1 MNATNDTS
9 SYPYE
14 QPFSFASWLNGWV
27 VKIKSIIRAHFKWIL
42 LAALIGGALGLA
54 YSIFKPVRYN
64 AEITFSVEDSKS
76 IGGGLLSS
84 LGGSIGMDIGSLAGS
99 GNGVLSGDNVL
110 SLLKSKSMMAE
121 CLKTPYPLDANSIGS
136 SKPGSSQSDST
147 TNIQLNSTI
156 TSKPN
161 STSNS
166 QSNSLKNNPTNYV
179 IADRYA
185 DVYGLREKWA
195 ANKKIGR
202 VIYFGQPD
210 QNLRLQDS
218 LLKLIIKRIEEKELS
233 IIKPDKKLS
242 FFNISINT
250 KDELM
255 SLLITK
261 GIIKIA
267 TDFYVNAK
275 VGRLKSNIDRLEK
288 RTDSI
293 SNLLNQQTY
302 SATEDARLLLNVNP
316 ADINAPVYSEISQRD
331 KMVLTTIYAE
341 LMKNLEVSKAALIQE
356 TPTVQIVD
364 QTGFPLERIET
375 KWYEGIILGAFL
387 SLLLTIAF
395 FLFRQAD

>member
-1 MNATNDTS
+1 MNSTNDTTS
-9 SYPYE
+9 NPYE
-14 QPFSFASWLNGWV
+14 QPFSFASWLSGWIA
-27 VKIKSIIRAHFKWIL
+27 KIKLVIKTNFKLTL
-42 LAALIGGALGLA
+42 LVVLLGAALGLA

-64 AEITFSVEDSKS
+64 SEITFSVEDSKS

-84 LGGSIGMDIGSLAGS
+84 LGGSLGMDIGSLAGS

-121 CLKTPYPLDANSIGS
+121 CLKTPYP
-136 SKPGSSQSDST
+136 DS
-147 TNIQLNSTI
+147 N
-156 TSKPN
+156 K
-161 STSNS
+161 
-166 QSNSLKNNPTNYV
+166 TNYV

-185 DVYGLREKWA
+185 DVYGLRAKWA
-195 ANKKIGR
+195 GNKKIGR
-202 VIYFGQPD
+202 AIYFGQPD
-210 QNLRLQDS
+210 QNIRLQDS
-218 LLKLIIKRIEEKELS
+218 LLKVIIKRIEEKELTV
-233 IIKPDKKLS
+233 IKPDKKLS
-242 FFNISINT
+242 FFNIAINT

-255 SLLITK
+255 SLLITQR
-261 GIIKIA
+261 IIKIA

-275 VGRLKSNIDRLEK
+275 VGRLRSNIERLEK

-302 SATEDARLLLNVNP
+302 AATEDARLLLNVNP

-364 QTGFPLERIET
+364 KPSFPLERIET
-375 KWYEGIILGAFL
+375 KWYEGILIGGILSFLALTAFL
-387 SLLLTIAF
+387 
-395 FLFRQAD
+395 LFKQPD

>member
-1 MNATNDTS
+1 MNAPNDMS
-9 SYPYE
+9 NYPYE
-14 QPFSFASWLNGWV
+14 QPFSFASWLNGWI
-27 VKIKSIIRAHFKWIL
+27 VKIKKVISANFKIVL
-42 LAALIGGALGLA
+42 MVVCVGAALGLA

-84 LGGSIGMDIGSLAGS
+84 LGGSIGMDIGSLTGA

-121 CLKTPYPLDANSIGS
+121 CLKSSYPNGKNANS
-136 SKPGSSQSDST
+136 
-147 TNIQLNSTI
+147 
-156 TSKPN
+156 
-161 STSNS
+161 
-166 QSNSLKNNPTNYV
+166 NYT

-195 ANKKIGR
+195 GNEKIGR

-233 IIKPDKKLS
+233 VVKPDKKLS
-242 FFNISINT
+242 FFNIAINT

-255 SLLITK
+255 SLLITQR
-261 GIIKIA
+261 IIKIA
-267 TDFYVNAK
+267 TDFYVDAK
-275 VGRLKSNIDRLEK
+275 VGRLKNNINRLEK

-375 KWYEGIILGAFL
+375 KWYEGILLGAML
-387 SLLLTIAF
+387 SLLAITALL
-395 FLFRQAD
+395 LFREQD

>member
-1 MNATNDTS
+1 MNAPNDMS
-9 SYPYE
+9 NYPYE
-14 QPFSFASWLNGWV
+14 QPFSFASWLNSWA
-27 VKIKSIIRAHFKWIL
+27 VKINKVISENFKLVLIVI
-42 LAALIGGALGLA
+42 LIGAALGLA

-84 LGGSIGMDIGSLAGS
+84 LGGSIGMDIGSITGS

-110 SLLKSKSMMAE
+110 SLLKSKSMMAQ
-121 CLKTPYPLDANSIGS
+121 CLKSPYPIAN
-136 SKPGSSQSDST
+136 
-147 TNIQLNSTI
+147 NTI
-156 TSKPN
+156 TSID
-161 STSNS
+161 SNK
-166 QSNSLKNNPTNYV
+166 QSAISKYT

-195 ANKKIGR
+195 SNEKIGR
-202 VIYFGQPD
+202 AIYFGQPD
-210 QNLRLQDS
+210 QNIRLQDS

-233 IIKPDKKLS
+233 VIKPDKKLS
-242 FFNISINT
+242 FFNIAINT

-255 SLLITK
+255 SLLITQR
-261 GIIKIA
+261 IIKIA
-267 TDFYVNAK
+267 TDFYVNSK
-275 VGRLKSNIDRLEK
+275 VGRLKNNINRLEK

-293 SNLLNQQTY
+293 SKLLNQQTY

-375 KWYEGIILGAFL
+375 KWYEGILLGALL
-387 SLLLTIAF
+387 SLLAITSILV
-395 FLFRQAD
+395 FREQN

>member
-1 MNATNDTS
+1 MNAPNDMS
-9 SYPYE
+9 NYPYE
-14 QPFSFASWLNGWV
+14 QPFSFASWLNGWI
-27 VKIKSIIRAHFKWIL
+27 VKIKKVISANFKIVL
-42 LAALIGGALGLA
+42 LVVCVGAALGLA

-84 LGGSIGMDIGSLAGS
+84 LGGSIGMDIGSLTGS

-121 CLKTPYPLDANSIGS
+121 CLKSPYPVTNNTGVT
-136 SKPGSSQSDST
+136 T
-147 TNIQLNSTI
+147 TNNIV
-156 TSKPN
+156 SKD
-161 STSNS
+161 SNK
-166 QSNSLKNNPTNYV
+166 QAAVANYT

-195 ANKKIGR
+195 GNEKIGR
-202 VIYFGQPD
+202 AIYFGQPD
-210 QNLRLQDS
+210 QNVRLQDS

-233 IIKPDKKLS
+233 VVKPDKKLS
-242 FFNISINT
+242 FFNIAINT

-255 SLLITK
+255 SLLITQR
-261 GIIKIA
+261 IIKIA
-267 TDFYVNAK
+267 TDFYVDAK

-375 KWYEGIILGAFL
+375 KWYEGILLGAML
-387 SLLLTIAF
+387 SLLAITSLL
-395 FLFRQAD
+395 LFREQD

>member
-1 MNATNDTS
+1 MNAPNDMS
-9 SYPYE
+9 NYPYE
-14 QPFSFASWLNGWV
+14 QPFSFASWLNGWI
-27 VKIKSIIRAHFKWIL
+27 VKIKKVISANFKIVL
-42 LAALIGGALGLA
+42 MVVCVGAALGLA

-84 LGGSIGMDIGSLAGS
+84 LGGSIGMDIGSLTGS

-121 CLKTPYPLDANSIGS
+121 CLKSPYPVTNNTGVT
-136 SKPGSSQSDST
+136 T
-147 TNIQLNSTI
+147 TNNIV
-156 TSKPN
+156 SKD
-161 STSNS
+161 SNK
-166 QSNSLKNNPTNYV
+166 QAAVTNYT

-195 ANKKIGR
+195 GNEKIGR

-233 IIKPDKKLS
+233 VVKPDKKLS
-242 FFNISINT
+242 FFNIAINT

-255 SLLITK
+255 SLLITQR
-261 GIIKIA
+261 IIKIA
-267 TDFYVNAK
+267 TDFYVDAK

-375 KWYEGIILGAFL
+375 KWYEGILLGALL
-387 SLLLTIAF
+387 SLLAITSLL
-395 FLFRQAD
+395 LFRQED

>member
-1 MNATNDTS
+1 MNAPNDTS
-9 SYPYE
+9 NYPYE
-14 QPFSFASWLNGWV
+14 QPFSFASWLNGWI
-27 VKIKSIIRAHFKWIL
+27 VKIKKVISANFKLVLIVV
-42 LAALIGGALGLA
+42 LIGAALGLA

-121 CLKTPYPLDANSIGS
+121 CLKSPYPVSNNIVF
-136 SKPGSSQSDST
+136 KDSNKQAT
-147 TNIQLNSTI
+147 V
-156 TSKPN
+156 
-161 STSNS
+161 
-166 QSNSLKNNPTNYV
+166 TNYT

-195 ANKKIGR
+195 GNEKIGR
-202 VIYFGQPD
+202 AIYFGQPD
-210 QNLRLQDS
+210 QNVRLQDS
-218 LLKLIIKRIEEKELS
+218 LLKLMIKRIEEKELS
-233 IIKPDKKLS
+233 
-242 FFNISINT
+242 FFNIAINT

-255 SLLITK
+255 SLLITQR
-261 GIIKIA
+261 IIKIA

-275 VGRLKSNIDRLEK
+275 VGRLKNNIERLEK

-375 KWYEGIILGAFL
+375 KWYEGILLGAIL
-387 SLLLTIAF
+387 SLLAITGLL
-395 FLFRQAD
+395 LFREKD

>member
-1 MNATNDTS
+1 MNATNDNPTH
-9 SYPYE
+9 PYE
-14 QPFSFASWLNGWV
+14 QPFSFASWLSGWIA
-27 VKIKSIIRAHFKWIL
+27 KIKLVILSNFKLTL
-42 LAALIGGALGLA
+42 LVVLLGAALGLA

-121 CLKTPYPLDANSIGS
+121 CLKTPYPLDANLIGS
-136 SKPGSSQSDST
+136 SKTD
-147 TNIQLNSTI
+147 
-156 TSKPN
+156 

-166 QSNSLKNNPTNYV
+166 QSDSVKKESAVANYV

-185 DVYGLREKWA
+185 DIYGLREKWA
-195 ANKKIGR
+195 GNKKIGR

-210 QNLRLQDS
+210 VNIRLQDS
-218 LLKLIIKRIEEKELS
+218 LLKLIIKRIEEKELTV
-233 IIKPDKKLS
+233 IKPDKKLS
-242 FFNISINT
+242 FFNIAVNT

-255 SLLITK
+255 SLLITQR
-261 GIIKIA
+261 IIKIA

-275 VGRLKSNIDRLEK
+275 VGRLKSNIERLEK

-293 SNLLNQQTY
+293 SSLLNQQTY
-302 SATEDARLLLNVNP
+302 AATEDARLLLNVNP

-364 QTGFPLERIET
+364 QPSFPLERIET
-375 KWYEGIILGAFL
+375 KWYEGILIGGCLSFLALTAFL
-387 SLLLTIAF
+387 
-395 FLFRQAD
+395 LFKQPD

>member
-1 MNATNDTS
+1 MNAPNDMS
-9 SYPYE
+9 NYPYE

-27 VKIKSIIRAHFKWIL
+27 VKIKKVISANFKLVLIVV
-42 LAALIGGALGLA
+42 LIGAALGLA

-84 LGGSIGMDIGSLAGS
+84 LGGSIGMDIGSLTGA

-121 CLKTPYPLDANSIGS
+121 CLKSPYPSTNNIVSKDSNKQAAVANY
-136 SKPGSSQSDST
+136 T
-147 TNIQLNSTI
+147 
-156 TSKPN
+156 
-161 STSNS
+161 
-166 QSNSLKNNPTNYV
+166 

-195 ANKKIGR
+195 GNDKIGR
-202 VIYFGQPD
+202 AIYFGQPD
-210 QNLRLQDS
+210 QNMRLQDS

-233 IIKPDKKLS
+233 VVKPDKKLS
-242 FFNISINT
+242 FFNIAINT

-255 SLLITK
+255 SLLITQR
-261 GIIKIA
+261 IIKIA

-275 VGRLKSNIDRLEK
+275 VGRLKNNIERLEK

-375 KWYEGIILGAFL
+375 KWYEGILLGAIL
-387 SLLLTIAF
+387 SLLAITSLLI
-395 FLFRQAD
+395 FREKD

>member
-1 MNATNDTS
+1 MNAPNDMS
-9 SYPYE
+9 NYPYE
-14 QPFSFASWLNGWV
+14 QPFSFASWLNGWI
-27 VKIKSIIRAHFKWIL
+27 VKIKKVISANFKIVL
-42 LAALIGGALGLA
+42 MVVCVGAALGLA

-84 LGGSIGMDIGSLAGS
+84 LGGSIGMDIGSLTGS

-121 CLKTPYPLDANSIGS
+121 CLKSPYPVTNNTSVT
-136 SKPGSSQSDST
+136 T
-147 TNIQLNSTI
+147 TNNIV
-156 TSKPN
+156 SKD
-161 STSNS
+161 SNK
-166 QSNSLKNNPTNYV
+166 QAAVTNYT

-195 ANKKIGR
+195 GNEKIGR
-202 VIYFGQPD
+202 AIYFGQPD

-233 IIKPDKKLS
+233 VVKPDKKLS
-242 FFNISINT
+242 FFNIAINT

-255 SLLITK
+255 SLLITQR
-261 GIIKIA
+261 IIKIA
-267 TDFYVNAK
+267 TDFYVDAK
-275 VGRLKSNIDRLEK
+275 VGRLKNNINRLEK

-375 KWYEGIILGAFL
+375 KWYEGILLGALL
-387 SLLLTIAF
+387 SLLAITSLL
-395 FLFRQAD
+395 LFRERD

>member
-1 MNATNDTS
+1 MNAPNDTS
-9 SYPYE
+9 NYPYE
-14 QPFSFASWLNGWV
+14 QPFSCASWLNGWI
-27 VKIKSIIRAHFKWIL
+27 VKIKKVISTNFKLVLIVV
-42 LAALIGGALGLA
+42 LIGAALGLV

-84 LGGSIGMDIGSLAGS
+84 LGGSIGMDIGSLTGA

-110 SLLKSKSMMAE
+110 SLLKSKSMMAQ
-121 CLKTPYPLDANSIGS
+121 CLKSPYPATNNIV
-136 SKPGSSQSDST
+136 SKDS
-147 TNIQLNSTI
+147 NKQAAV
-156 TSKPN
+156 
-161 STSNS
+161 
-166 QSNSLKNNPTNYV
+166 TNYT

-195 ANKKIGR
+195 GNDKIGR
-202 VIYFGQPD
+202 AIYFGQPD

-233 IIKPDKKLS
+233 VVKPDKKLS
-242 FFNISINT
+242 FFNIAINT

-255 SLLITK
+255 SLMITK

-267 TDFYVNAK
+267 TDFYVDAK
-275 VGRLKSNIDRLEK
+275 VGRLKNNINRLEK

-375 KWYEGIILGAFL
+375 KWYEGILLGAIL
-387 SLLLTIAF
+387 SLLAITGLL
-395 FLFRQAD
+395 LFRAKD

>member
-1 MNATNDTS
+1 MSN
-9 SYPYE
+9 YPYE

-27 VKIKSIIRAHFKWIL
+27 VKIKKAISANFKL
-42 LAALIGGALGLA
+42 ALIVVLIGAALGLA

-84 LGGSIGMDIGSLAGS
+84 LGGSIGMDIGSLTGS

-121 CLKTPYPLDANSIGS
+121 CLKTPYPIG
-136 SKPGSSQSDST
+136 K
-147 TNIQLNSTI
+147 STI
-156 TSKPN
+156 A
-161 STSNS
+161 
-166 QSNSLKNNPTNYV
+166 NYT

-195 ANKKIGR
+195 GNEKIGR
-202 VIYFGQPD
+202 AIYFGQPG
-210 QNLRLQDS
+210 QNVRLQDS

-233 IIKPDKKLS
+233 VVKPDKKLS
-242 FFNISINT
+242 FFSIAINT

-255 SLLITK
+255 SLMITK

-267 TDFYVNAK
+267 TDFYVDAK
-275 VGRLKSNIDRLEK
+275 VGRLKNNIERLEK

-293 SNLLNQQTY
+293 SSLLNQQTY

-375 KWYEGIILGAFL
+375 EWYEGILLGAIL
-387 SLLLTIAF
+387 SLLAITSLL
-395 FLFRQAD
+395 LFRQKD

>member
-1 MNATNDTS
+1 MNAPNDMS
-9 SYPYE
+9 NYPYE
-14 QPFSFASWLNGWV
+14 QPFSFASWLNGWI
-27 VKIKSIIRAHFKWIL
+27 VKIKKVISANFKIVL
-42 LAALIGGALGLA
+42 MVVCVGAALGLA

-84 LGGSIGMDIGSLAGS
+84 LGGSIGMDIGSLTGS

-121 CLKTPYPLDANSIGS
+121 CLKSPYPVTNNTGVT
-136 SKPGSSQSDST
+136 T
-147 TNIQLNSTI
+147 TNNIV
-156 TSKPN
+156 SKD
-161 STSNS
+161 SNK
-166 QSNSLKNNPTNYV
+166 QAAVTNYT

-185 DVYGLREKWA
+185 DVYGLREKWVG
-195 ANKKIGR
+195 NEKIGR
-202 VIYFGQPD
+202 AIYFGQPD
-210 QNLRLQDS
+210 QNVRLQDS

-233 IIKPDKKLS
+233 VVKPDKKLS
-242 FFNISINT
+242 FFNIAINT

-255 SLLITK
+255 SLLITQR
-261 GIIKIA
+261 IIKIA
-267 TDFYVNAK
+267 TDFYVDAK

-375 KWYEGIILGAFL
+375 KWYEGILLGALL
-387 SLLLTIAF
+387 SLLAITSLL
-395 FLFRQAD
+395 LFRQED

>member
-1 MNATNDTS
+1 
-9 SYPYE
+9 
-14 QPFSFASWLNGWV
+14 
-27 VKIKSIIRAHFKWIL
+27 
-42 LAALIGGALGLA
+42 LIGAALGLA

-84 LGGSIGMDIGSLAGS
+84 LGGSIGMDIGSLTGA

-121 CLKTPYPLDANSIGS
+121 CLKSPYPSTNNIVSKDSNKQAAVANY
-136 SKPGSSQSDST
+136 T
-147 TNIQLNSTI
+147 
-156 TSKPN
+156 
-161 STSNS
+161 
-166 QSNSLKNNPTNYV
+166 

-195 ANKKIGR
+195 GNDKIGR
-202 VIYFGQPD
+202 AIYFGQPD
-210 QNLRLQDS
+210 QNMRLQDS

-233 IIKPDKKLS
+233 VVKPDKKLS
-242 FFNISINT
+242 FFNIAINT

-255 SLLITK
+255 SLLITQR
-261 GIIKIA
+261 IIKIA

-275 VGRLKSNIDRLEK
+275 VGRLKNNIERLEK

-375 KWYEGIILGAFL
+375 KWYEGILLGAIL
-387 SLLLTIAF
+387 SLLAITSLLI
-395 FLFRQAD
+395 FREKD

>member
-1 MNATNDTS
+1 MNAPNDTS
-9 SYPYE
+9 NYPYE
-14 QPFSFASWLNGWV
+14 QPFSFASWLNGWI
-27 VKIKSIIRAHFKWIL
+27 VKIKKVISTNLKLVLIIV
-42 LAALIGGALGLA
+42 LIGAALGLA

-99 GNGVLSGDNVL
+99 GNSVLSGDNVL

-121 CLKTPYPLDANSIGS
+121 CLKSPYPIGNNTS
-136 SKPGSSQSDST
+136 STKTNAATDSNKQSA
-147 TNIQLNSTI
+147 I
-156 TSKPN
+156 
-161 STSNS
+161 SNY
-166 QSNSLKNNPTNYV
+166 T

-195 ANKKIGR
+195 GNEKIGR
-202 VIYFGQPD
+202 AIYFGQPD
-210 QNLRLQDS
+210 QNVRLQDS
-218 LLKLIIKRIEEKELS
+218 LLKLIIKRIEEKELTVV
-233 IIKPDKKLS
+233 KPDKKLS
-242 FFNISINT
+242 FFNIAINT

-275 VGRLKSNIDRLEK
+275 VGRLRNNIERLEK

-375 KWYEGIILGAFL
+375 KWYEGILLGAIL
-387 SLLLTIAF
+387 SLLTITSLL
-395 FLFRQAD
+395 LFREKD

>member
-1 MNATNDTS
+1 MNAPNDTS
-9 SYPYE
+9 NYPYE
-14 QPFSFASWLNGWV
+14 QPFSFASWLNGWII
-27 VKIKSIIRAHFKWIL
+27 KIKKAISANFKLVLIVV
-42 LAALIGGALGLA
+42 LIGAALGLA

-84 LGGSIGMDIGSLAGS
+84 LGGSIGMDIGSLTGS

-121 CLKTPYPLDANSIGS
+121 CLKSPYPIGNNTS
-136 SKPGSSQSDST
+136 STKTNAATDSNKQSA
-147 TNIQLNSTI
+147 I
-156 TSKPN
+156 
-161 STSNS
+161 SNY
-166 QSNSLKNNPTNYV
+166 T

-195 ANKKIGR
+195 GNEKIGR
-202 VIYFGQPD
+202 AIYFGQPD
-210 QNLRLQDS
+210 QNVRLQDS

-233 IIKPDKKLS
+233 VVKPDKKLS
-242 FFNISINT
+242 FFNIAINT

-255 SLLITK
+255 SLLITQR
-261 GIIKIA
+261 IIKIA
-267 TDFYVNAK
+267 TDFYVDAK
-275 VGRLKSNIDRLEK
+275 VGRLKNNIERLEK

-293 SNLLNQQTY
+293 SSLLNQQTY

-375 KWYEGIILGAFL
+375 KWYEGIFLGAIL
-387 SLLLTIAF
+387 SLIAITSLLL
-395 FLFRQAD
+395 FRQED

>member
-1 MNATNDTS
+1 MNATNDNPTH
-9 SYPYE
+9 PYE
-14 QPFSFASWLNGWV
+14 QPFSFASWLSGWIA
-27 VKIKSIIRAHFKWIL
+27 KIKLVILSNFKLTL
-42 LAALIGGALGLA
+42 LVVLLGAALGLA

-121 CLKTPYPLDANSIGS
+121 CLKTPYPLDANLIGS
-136 SKPGSSQSDST
+136 SKAD
-147 TNIQLNSTI
+147 
-156 TSKPN
+156 

-166 QSNSLKNNPTNYV
+166 QSDSVKKESAVANYV

-185 DVYGLREKWA
+185 DIYGLREKWA
-195 ANKKIGR
+195 GNKKIGR

-210 QNLRLQDS
+210 VNIRLQDS
-218 LLKLIIKRIEEKELS
+218 LLKLIIKRIEEKELTV
-233 IIKPDKKLS
+233 IKPDKKLS
-242 FFNISINT
+242 FFNIAVNT

-255 SLLITK
+255 SLLITQR
-261 GIIKIA
+261 IIKIA

-275 VGRLKSNIDRLEK
+275 VGRLKSNIERLEK

-293 SNLLNQQTY
+293 SSLLNQQTY
-302 SATEDARLLLNVNP
+302 AATEDARLLLNVNP

-364 QTGFPLERIET
+364 QPSFPLERIET
-375 KWYEGIILGAFL
+375 KWYEGILIGGCLSFLALTAFL
-387 SLLLTIAF
+387 
-395 FLFRQAD
+395 LFKQPD

>member
-1 MNATNDTS
+1 MNSTNDTAS
-9 SYPYE
+9 HPYE
-14 QPFSFASWLNGWV
+14 QPFSFASWLSGWIA
-27 VKIKSIIRAHFKWIL
+27 KIKLVIKTNFKLTL
-42 LAALIGGALGLA
+42 LVVLLGAALGLA

-64 AEITFSVEDSKS
+64 SEITFSVEDSKS

-84 LGGSIGMDIGSLAGS
+84 LGGSLGMDIGSLAGS

-121 CLKTPYPLDANSIGS
+121 CLKTPYP
-136 SKPGSSQSDST
+136 DS
-147 TNIQLNSTI
+147 N
-156 TSKPN
+156 K
-161 STSNS
+161 
-166 QSNSLKNNPTNYV
+166 TNYV

-185 DVYGLREKWA
+185 DVYGLRAKWA
-195 ANKKIGR
+195 SNKKIGR
-202 VIYFGQPD
+202 AIYFGQAD
-210 QNLRLQDS
+210 QNIRLQDS
-218 LLKLIIKRIEEKELS
+218 LLKVIIKRIEEKELTV
-233 IIKPDKKLS
+233 IKPDKKLS
-242 FFNISINT
+242 FFNIAINT

-255 SLLITK
+255 SLLITQR
-261 GIIKIA
+261 IIKIA

-275 VGRLKSNIDRLEK
+275 VGRLRSNIERLEK

-302 SATEDARLLLNVNP
+302 AATEDARLLLNVNP

-364 QTGFPLERIET
+364 KPSFPLERIET
-375 KWYEGIILGAFL
+375 KWYEGILIGGILSFL
-387 SLLLTIAF
+387 AITAYLLF
-395 FLFRQAD
+395 KQPD

>member
-1 MNATNDTS
+1 MNAPNDMS
-9 SYPYE
+9 NYPYE
-14 QPFSFASWLNGWV
+14 QPFSFASWLNGWI
-27 VKIKSIIRAHFKWIL
+27 VKIKKVISANFKIVL
-42 LAALIGGALGLA
+42 LVVCVGAALGLA

-84 LGGSIGMDIGSLAGS
+84 LGGSIGMDIGSLTGS

-121 CLKTPYPLDANSIGS
+121 CLKSPYPIGNN
-136 SKPGSSQSDST
+136 T
-147 TNIQLNSTI
+147 NST
-156 TSKPN
+156 KD
-161 STSNS
+161 SN
-166 QSNSLKNNPTNYV
+166 KHAAVTNYT

-195 ANKKIGR
+195 GNEKIGR
-202 VIYFGQPD
+202 AIYFGQPD

-233 IIKPDKKLS
+233 VVKPDKKLS
-242 FFNISINT
+242 FFNIAINT

-255 SLLITK
+255 SLLITQR
-261 GIIKIA
+261 IIKIA
-267 TDFYVNAK
+267 TDFYVDAK
-275 VGRLKSNIDRLEK
+275 VGRLKNNINRLEK

-375 KWYEGIILGAFL
+375 KWYEGILLGALL
-387 SLLLTIAF
+387 SLLAITSLL
-395 FLFRQAD
+395 LFRERD

>member
-1 MNATNDTS
+1 MNATNDNPTH
-9 SYPYE
+9 PYE
-14 QPFSFASWLNGWV
+14 QPFSFASWLSGWIA
-27 VKIKSIIRAHFKWIL
+27 KIKLVILGNFKLTL
-42 LAALIGGALGLA
+42 LVVLLGAALGLA

-121 CLKTPYPLDANSIGS
+121 CLKTPYPVDANLIGS
-136 SKPGSSQSDST
+136 SKAD
-147 TNIQLNSTI
+147 
-156 TSKPN
+156 

-166 QSNSLKNNPTNYV
+166 QSDSVKKESAVANYV

-185 DVYGLREKWA
+185 DIYGLREKWA
-195 ANKKIGR
+195 GNKKIGR
-202 VIYFGQPD
+202 KIYFGQPD
-210 QNLRLQDS
+210 VNIRLQDS
-218 LLKLIIKRIEEKELS
+218 LLKLIIKRIEEKELTV
-233 IIKPDKKLS
+233 IKPDKKLS
-242 FFNISINT
+242 FFNIAVNT

-255 SLLITK
+255 SLLITQR
-261 GIIKIA
+261 IIKIA

-275 VGRLKSNIDRLEK
+275 VGRLKSNIERLEK

-293 SNLLNQQTY
+293 SSLLNQQTY
-302 SATEDARLLLNVNP
+302 AATEDARLLLNVNP

-364 QTGFPLERIET
+364 QPSFPLERIET
-375 KWYEGIILGAFL
+375 KWYEGILIGGCLSFLALTAFL
-387 SLLLTIAF
+387 
-395 FLFRQAD
+395 LFKQPD

>member
-1 MNATNDTS
+1 MNQHNETNNT
-9 SYPYE
+9 PYE
-14 QPFSFASWLNGWV
+14 QPFSFAKWLNGWIQRIQTLIRQQLKTYLIV
-27 VKIKSIIRAHFKWIL
+27 VLFGA
-42 LAALIGGALGLA
+42 ALGLA

-84 LGGSIGMDIGSLAGS
+84 LGGSLGMDIGSLAGS

-121 CLKTPYPLDANSIGS
+121 CLKTPYPLDTNRANQKI
-136 SKPGSSQSDST
+136 
-147 TNIQLNSTI
+147 
-156 TSKPN
+156 
-161 STSNS
+161 SNYA
-166 QSNSLKNNPTNYV
+166 L
-179 IADRYA
+179 ADRYA
-185 DVYGLREKWA
+185 DVYGLRAKWA
-195 ANKKIGR
+195 DNKKIGR
-202 VIYFGQPD
+202 AIYFGTPD
-210 QNLRLQDS
+210 KDIRLQDS

-242 FFNISINT
+242 FFNIAINT
-250 KDELM
+250 KDEVL
-255 SLLITK
+255 SLLITQR
-261 GIIKIA
+261 IIKIA
-267 TDFYVNAK
+267 TDFYVDAK
-275 VGRLKSNIDRLEK
+275 VGRLKKNINRLEQ

-302 SATEDARLLLNVNP
+302 AATEDARLLLNVNP

-364 QTGFPLERIET
+364 SSSFPLERIET
-375 KWYEGIILGAFL
+375 KWYTGIFLGAVLAFL
-387 SLLLTIAF
+387 ALSAYLLAKNP
-395 FLFRQAD
+395 D

>member
-1 MNATNDTS
+1 MNAPNDTS
-9 SYPYE
+9 NYPYE
-14 QPFSFASWLNGWV
+14 QPFSFASWLNGWI
-27 VKIKSIIRAHFKWIL
+27 VKIKKAISANFKLVLIVV
-42 LAALIGGALGLA
+42 LIGAALGLA

-84 LGGSIGMDIGSLAGS
+84 LGGSIGMDIGSLTGA

-121 CLKTPYPLDANSIGS
+121 CLKSPYPVSNNIVSKDSNKQAAVANY
-136 SKPGSSQSDST
+136 T
-147 TNIQLNSTI
+147 
-156 TSKPN
+156 
-161 STSNS
+161 
-166 QSNSLKNNPTNYV
+166 

-195 ANKKIGR
+195 GNDKIGR

-210 QNLRLQDS
+210 QNMRLQDS

-233 IIKPDKKLS
+233 VVKPDKKLS
-242 FFNISINT
+242 FFNIAINT

-255 SLLITK
+255 SLLITQR
-261 GIIKIA
+261 IIKIA

-275 VGRLKSNIDRLEK
+275 VGRLKNNIERLEK

-375 KWYEGIILGAFL
+375 KWYEGIFLGAIL
-387 SLLLTIAF
+387 SLLAITSLL
-395 FLFRQAD
+395 LFRQED

>member
-1 MNATNDTS
+1 MNAPNDTS
-9 SYPYE
+9 NYPYE
-14 QPFSFASWLNGWV
+14 QPFSFASWLNGWII
-27 VKIKSIIRAHFKWIL
+27 KIKKAISANFKLVLIVV
-42 LAALIGGALGLA
+42 LIGAALGLA

-84 LGGSIGMDIGSLAGS
+84 LGGSIGMDIGSLTGS

-121 CLKTPYPLDANSIGS
+121 CLKSPYPIGNNTSSIKTNAATDS
-136 SKPGSSQSDST
+136 NKQSA
-147 TNIQLNSTI
+147 I
-156 TSKPN
+156 
-161 STSNS
+161 SNY
-166 QSNSLKNNPTNYV
+166 T

-195 ANKKIGR
+195 GNEKIGR
-202 VIYFGQPD
+202 AIYFGQPD
-210 QNLRLQDS
+210 QNVRLQDS

-233 IIKPDKKLS
+233 VVKPDKKLS
-242 FFNISINT
+242 FFNIAINT

-255 SLLITK
+255 SLLITQR
-261 GIIKIA
+261 IIKIA
-267 TDFYVNAK
+267 TDFYVDAK
-275 VGRLKSNIDRLEK
+275 VGRLKNNIERLEK

-293 SNLLNQQTY
+293 SSLLNQQTY

-375 KWYEGIILGAFL
+375 KWYEGIFLGAIL
-387 SLLLTIAF
+387 SLLAITSLL
-395 FLFRQAD
+395 LFRQKD

>member
-1 MNATNDTS
+1 MNAPNDMS
-9 SYPYE
+9 NYPYE
-14 QPFSFASWLNGWV
+14 QPFSFASWLNGWI
-27 VKIKSIIRAHFKWIL
+27 VKIKKVISANFKIVL
-42 LAALIGGALGLA
+42 MVVCVGAALGLA

-84 LGGSIGMDIGSLAGS
+84 LGGSIGMDIGSLTGS

-121 CLKTPYPLDANSIGS
+121 CLKSPYPVTNNTGVT
-136 SKPGSSQSDST
+136 T
-147 TNIQLNSTI
+147 TNNIV
-156 TSKPN
+156 SKD
-161 STSNS
+161 SNK
-166 QSNSLKNNPTNYV
+166 QAAVTNYT

-195 ANKKIGR
+195 GNEKIGR
-202 VIYFGQPD
+202 AIYFGQPD
-210 QNLRLQDS
+210 QNVRLQDS

-233 IIKPDKKLS
+233 VVKPDKKLS
-242 FFNISINT
+242 FFNIAINT

-255 SLLITK
+255 SLLITQR
-261 GIIKIA
+261 IIKIA
-267 TDFYVNAK
+267 TDFYVDAK

-375 KWYEGIILGAFL
+375 KWYEGILLGALL
-387 SLLLTIAF
+387 SLLAITSLL
-395 FLFRQAD
+395 LFRQED

>member
-1 MNATNDTS
+1 MNAPNDTS
-9 SYPYE
+9 NYPYE

-27 VKIKSIIRAHFKWIL
+27 VKIKKAISANFKLVL
-42 LAALIGGALGLA
+42 LAVLIGAALGLA

-110 SLLKSKSMMAE
+110 SLLKSKSMMAQ
-121 CLKTPYPLDANSIGS
+121 CLKTPYPIDNNTS
-136 SKPGSSQSDST
+136 STNAASDS
-147 TNIQLNSTI
+147 N
-156 TSKPN
+156 K
-161 STSNS
+161 
-166 QSNSLKNNPTNYV
+166 QSAIANYT

-185 DVYGLREKWA
+185 DVYGLREKWTG
-195 ANKKIGR
+195 NKKIGR
-202 VIYFGQPD
+202 AIYFGQPD
-210 QNLRLQDS
+210 QNVRLQDS
-218 LLKLIIKRIEEKELS
+218 LLKTIIKRIEEKELS
-233 IIKPDKKLS
+233 VVKPDKKLS
-242 FFNISINT
+242 FFKIAINT
-250 KDELM
+250 KDELL

-275 VGRLKSNIDRLEK
+275 VGRLRNNIERLEK

-364 QTGFPLERIET
+364 QTGFPLERMET
-375 KWYEGIILGAFL
+375 KWYEGILLGAIL
-387 SLLLTIAF
+387 SLLAITSLL
-395 FLFRQAD
+395 LFRAKD

>member
-1 MNATNDTS
+1 MNAPNDMS
-9 SYPYE
+9 NYPYE
-14 QPFSFASWLNGWV
+14 QPFSFASWLNGWI
-27 VKIKSIIRAHFKWIL
+27 VKIKKVISANFKIVL
-42 LAALIGGALGLA
+42 MVVCVGAALGLA

-84 LGGSIGMDIGSLAGS
+84 LGGSIGMDIGSLTGS

-121 CLKTPYPLDANSIGS
+121 CLKSPYPVTNNNGVT
-136 SKPGSSQSDST
+136 T
-147 TNIQLNSTI
+147 TNKIV
-156 TSKPN
+156 SKD
-161 STSNS
+161 SNK
-166 QSNSLKNNPTNYV
+166 QAAAANYT

-195 ANKKIGR
+195 GNEKIGR
-202 VIYFGQPD
+202 AIYFGQPD
-210 QNLRLQDS
+210 QNVRLQDS

-233 IIKPDKKLS
+233 VVKPDKKLS
-242 FFNISINT
+242 FFNIAINT

-255 SLLITK
+255 SLLITQR
-261 GIIKIA
+261 IIKIA
-267 TDFYVNAK
+267 TDFYVDAK
-275 VGRLKSNIDRLEK
+275 VGRLKNNINRLEK

-375 KWYEGIILGAFL
+375 KWYEGILLGALL
-387 SLLLTIAF
+387 SLLAITSLL
-395 FLFRQAD
+395 LFRQED